1 MPAIR
6 QPVIRATRTELRDGT
21 SIIIRPV
28 RPDDARHAGAFFD
41 WLSDETKY
49 TRFMYQAKEL
59 TPEILAGA
67 LTQDGL
73 KRVVLVAE
81 PVDQRSEDPTPVV
94 ALGRYA
100 PTSDPVTCEVALTVG
115 DTWQGHGL
123 GAALLARLIALATRG
138 GYQAM
143 CATALTTNAKMLR
156 LARAFGFEI
165 RADSGGVTTLEKAL
179 TRIPRPR

>member
-81 PVDQRSEDPTPVV
+81 PVDQRSEDPTPAV

-100 PTSDPVTCEVALTVG
+100 PTSDPVACEVALTVG
-115 DTWQGHGL
+115 DTWQGRGV
-123 GAALLARLIALATRG
+123 GAALLARLIALAARG